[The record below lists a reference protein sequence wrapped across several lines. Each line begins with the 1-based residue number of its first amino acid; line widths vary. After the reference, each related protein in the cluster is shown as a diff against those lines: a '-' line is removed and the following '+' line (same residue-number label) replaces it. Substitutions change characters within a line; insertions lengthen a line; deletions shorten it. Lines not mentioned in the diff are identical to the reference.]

1 MLKIKKLV
9 LKEKVY
15 TYTQYCGFG
24 DIWAV
29 TSYLLRV
36 SEEIKKPAR
45 FWPRSSRQ
53 RDIIRAV
60 TPLLRSRGSI
70 DIVPAPTPKMKM
82 LNYCEPFR
90 VKFVPTYKRWKHNKY
105 SNIVAYQ
112 FDGNHL
118 ADEKNLPLPR
128 LMYLLKS
135 LEAMGYKTMDVGHRK
150 PLPYIIDVLSK
161 CKFFVGCPS
170 GLSVVSISVGN
181 PVFLITRSMNPL
193 FLRFMADCQYRT
205 KSVQMFSTV
214 DEFLIHVRRMSRC
227 GKML

>member
-9 LKEKVY
+9 IKEKTY
-15 TYTQYCGFG
+15 TYTEYCGFG
-24 DIWAV
+24 DMWAV

-36 SEEIKKPAR
+36 SEEIGKPAQ
-45 FWPRSSRQ
+45 FWTKSAKQ

-60 TPLLRSRGSI
+60 TPLLKSKGKI
-70 DIVPAPTPKMKM
+70 DLVPMPTPKMKV

-90 VKFVPTYKRWKHNKY
+90 VKFVPTYKRWKHNKQ
-105 SNIVAYQ
+105 NIIAYQ

-118 ADEKNLPLPR
+118 ANDKNLSLSR
-128 LMYLLKS
+128 FMYLLKS
-135 LEAMGYKTMDVGHRK
+135 LEGMGYELVDVGHKK
-150 PLPYIIDVLSK
+150 PLPYIVDVLSK

-181 PVFLITRSMNPL
+181 PVFLITRLMHPL
-193 FLRFMADCQYRT
+193 FLRFMVDCQYRT

-214 DEFLIHVRRMSRC
+214 VEFLIHVKRMCRC
-227 GKML
+227 GMML